1 MRYFSVSEMLKSD
14 TAIAKKIWNGATIE
28 QEENLRALVEN
39 VLDPLRLLYGKPI
52 TVNSG
57 FRNALVNK
65 AVGGVGN
72 SQHLRGEAA
81 DITTGTR
88 LGNQHLA
95 RLLAQSTIP
104 YDQLIDEAN
113 YQWVHVSY
121 KKNGQNRKQILRMR
135 NNKYTIIKKEEL

>member
-1 MRYFSVSEMLKSD
+1 MLKSD

-39 VLDPLRLLYGKPI
+39 VLDPLRLRYGKPI
-52 TVNSG
+52 KVNSG
-57 FRNALVNK
+57 FRNAAVNK

-81 DITTGTR
+81 DIDTGTR

-95 RLLAQSTIP
+95 RLIVEMKLPI
-104 YDQLIDEAN
+104 DQLIDEAN
-113 YQWVHVSY
+113 YSWVHVSY
-121 KKNGQNRKQILRMR
+121 KRNGGNRGQILRYK
-135 NNKYTIIKKEEL
+135 NKVYTIIKKEDL